1 METRESTRSDRTG
14 KIRGDNE
21 DESKNERQ
29 DWQDEKTDLL
39 THTHTYIVPADV
51 SWMMRNEEG

>member
-21 DESKNERQ
+21 DGSKNGKQ
-29 DWQDEKTDLL
+29 GWQEEETDLPA
-39 THTHTYIVPADV
+39 HTYIVPADI
-51 SWMMRNEEG
+51 SWMMRDEER